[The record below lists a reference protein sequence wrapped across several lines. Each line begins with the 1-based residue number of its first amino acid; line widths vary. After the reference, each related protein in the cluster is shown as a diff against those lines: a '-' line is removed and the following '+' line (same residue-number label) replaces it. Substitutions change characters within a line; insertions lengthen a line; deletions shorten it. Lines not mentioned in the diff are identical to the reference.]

1 MPRADLWAVGFLV
14 CVGHGS
20 ATAAEGSPILTP
32 TPTPTIVRYDEDWSG
47 LATPAHRTGRWT
59 EAFKYVPLDEPGD
72 AYLTTGLEVRL
83 RRETYRD
90 NLWGGAEAAN
100 DSAAWIRALPYAD
113 LHVGAVRAFVQP
125 IAAYGLG
132 VSPAA
137 SPIDQTRVDLLQ
149 GFADVSLPIGD
160 ADVTLRAGRQMLSL
174 GTERLIGTRYG
185 PNLPLA
191 FDGVRAIVKTGGA
204 TIDLFQLRPVRPGPR
219 AFDDRSS
226 PTKRLWGAY
235 ATTAAL
241 DVYYLGYNNREARFD
256 LGTGAEHRHTVGM
269 RGFGS
274 SGDWSW
280 NVEGAGQFGRF
291 ADKRIRAWSVG
302 AELGRGFSDIAFK
315 PRIVTRFNVVSGD
328 TRSGDRTLGTFNALF
343 PKGKYFGELSPIGPY
358 NIINLNPAVTFD
370 LRDDLSV
377 GLAGQAYWRYA
388 LQDGVYDIPGNLI
401 RSGQGARGRVIG
413 QQVEATVDWRATPEL
428 ELSASLSAFRP
439 GDVIRETG
447 PARTLA
453 MIGLEANF
461 RF

>member
-1 MPRADLWAVGFLV
+1 MK
-14 CVGHGS
+14 
-20 ATAAEGSPILTP
+20 
-32 TPTPTIVRYDEDWSG
+32 
-47 LATPAHRTGRWT
+47 TGRDWRRRPSHRPLDG
-59 EAFKYVPLDEPGD
+59 AFKYVPLDEPGD

-90 NLWGGAEAAN
+90 NLWGGAEAPN

-113 LHVGAVRAFVQP
+113 LHVGRSGVRP
-125 IAAYGLG
+125 TDRGLRAG
-132 VSPAA
+132 RLAGGQ
-137 SPIDQTRVDLLQ
+137 PIDQTRVDLLQ

-439 GDVIRETG
+439 GDFIRETG